1 VIARSA
7 GAAVDEAM
15 PSPADRPVGPAAT
28 NAGGPEQVLVVP
40 RSALISGGGW
50 RGVRTEELERVLET
64 IARRGR
70 FEPRTVVESDPRWK
84 QVIPYLV
91 VRDGPRYFLMQRT
104 SGGAD
109 ARLHDLWSIGV
120 GGHVN
125 PGDGGIMG
133 GLRREWREEIK
144 ARFEPAARLV
154 GLLNDD
160 TTEVGRVHLGIV
172 FVADAGSR
180 PVAIRETSKLRG
192 AFATAGQVRAVADRL
207 ETWSQLIFEQLDGPA
222 QRSVR
227 L

>member
-1 VIARSA
+1 MIERSA
-7 GAAVDEAM
+7 GPAAAEAL
-15 PSPADRPVGPAAT
+15 PSPADRPVGPAAAK
-28 NAGGPEQVLVVP
+28 AGLPEQVLVVP
-40 RSALISGGGW
+40 RAALIRGGGW
-50 RGVRTEELERVLET
+50 RGVRTAELDGVLET
-64 IARRGR
+64 IARQGH
-70 FEPRTVVESDPRWK
+70 FEPRALVESDPRWK

-104 SGGAD
+104 RGGAD

-133 GLRREWREEIK
+133 GLQREWREEIE
-144 ARFEPAARLV
+144 ARFEPQPHLV

-160 TTEVGRVHLGIV
+160 TTEVGRVHIGVV
-172 FVADAGSR
+172 FAADAGRR
-180 PVAIRETSKLRG
+180 PLAIRETSKLSG
-192 AFATAGQVRAVADRL
+192 AFATADQVRAVADRL
-207 ETWSQLIFEQLDGPA
+207 ETWSQLIFERLDDPG